1 MMMRRT
7 NSWISPP
14 NTSAAPQATMARR
27 EIVNATG
34 PVMSFFSVVSG
45 ASQGRLP
52 QPAAAASAACGWVAA
67 NKTSAISRRDSQSRR
82 RRASR

>member
-52 QPAAAASAACGWVAA
+52 QPAAAAKRCMRMG
-67 NKTSAISRRDSQSRR
+67 RRQQDQRDQQER
-82 RRASR
+82 QPVEAP